1 MEAVCRAC
9 GSWALIRINSLL
21 RCTRLS
27 TAIRTQSP
35 KLPEVAVTR
44 CVTALRMQFD
54 MQYSPV
60 PSYRTRSVSRRYTH
74 TGNTRRG
81 YALHPPGS
89 QVPCGRCASPSQRA
103 YALLRTAVAA
113 TGVISRRTRGG
124 PFAIA
129 VDPSIC
135 AVVCAPNRSLCARV
149 AQVASKEDEVAGRHV
164 NFAAPDD
171 QASAVLVER
180 RQVCG
185 WWKTEPGQPSK
196 ARDVTARRLL
206 ERMLTTGTHARGAH
220 TYDTCHCP

>member
-1 MEAVCRAC
+1 
-9 GSWALIRINSLL
+9 
-21 RCTRLS
+21 
-27 TAIRTQSP
+27 
-35 KLPEVAVTR
+35 
-44 CVTALRMQFD
+44 MQFD

-185 WWKTEPGQPSK
+185 WWNRAGATEQGEGCDRAPSAGK
-196 ARDVTARRLL
+196 NVNDGHTRARRAYIRHVSLSL
-206 ERMLTTGTHARGAH
+206 STTTV
-220 TYDTCHCP
+220 

>member
-1 MEAVCRAC
+1 M
-9 GSWALIRINSLL
+9 
-21 RCTRLS
+21 
-27 TAIRTQSP
+27 
-35 KLPEVAVTR
+35 
-44 CVTALRMQFD
+44 
-54 MQYSPV
+54 

-185 WWKTEPGQPSK
+185 WWNRAGATEQGEGCDRAPSAGKNVNDGHTREARIHTTRVTVPEYHYCVTNKTPPWCQGQCP
-196 ARDVTARRLL
+196 
-206 ERMLTTGTHARGAH
+206 LTRHQTDEVAH
-220 TYDTCHCP
+220 S